1 MDSRRV
7 VHKHEVAKH
16 SVDDL
21 AEHLATEASFK
32 VALRFLE
39 RAEEAFAL
47 ILRSPGIGHPQQFR
61 SLNLS
66 DIRAWHVRGVKE
78 SRASSAR
85 LCSGVG
91 DMCELRRL
99 EKNGRPRPRWQ
110 VGCSLGSPCSV
121 LWRWAASKPRRRA

>member
-16 SVDDL
+16 SLDNI

-66 DIRAWHVRGVKE
+66 DIRAWHVRGFRRWLVYYRE
-78 SRASSAR
+78 
-85 LCSGVG
+85 VG
-91 DMCELRRL
+91 DGVEVLDVMHGAQDQEPRLR
-99 EKNGRPRPRWQ
+99 EKLDDEETTEEQN
-110 VGCSLGSPCSV
+110 
-121 LWRWAASKPRRRA
+121 